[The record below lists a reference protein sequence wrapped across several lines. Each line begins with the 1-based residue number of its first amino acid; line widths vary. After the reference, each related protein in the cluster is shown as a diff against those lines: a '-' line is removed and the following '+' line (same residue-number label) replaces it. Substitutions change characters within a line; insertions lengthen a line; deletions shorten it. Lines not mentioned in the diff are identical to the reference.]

1 VWVGRMDSRVKVRGR
16 RVELGEIENTLLQ
29 ESKGRVEVAV
39 AALQQGVLVAYVKA
53 AVRHAVG

>member
-1 VWVGRMDSRVKVRGR
+1 MDSRVKVRGR